1 MEEDRAKDV
10 NTPATISDIGK
21 RYPVMSLKGGFA
33 LIDNDRKLIREHSHQ
48 MREALFACTTQ
59 AQVECS
65 VAFARYLSYAGLS
78 SDNYWLFMRLVMTN
92 NPWVIDE
99 LLHDREPR
107 LLFSTIRPDA
117 DLIEAA
123 FQALFSRHPEEI
135 YAPALEA
142 MLGVVQNAYFD
153 PDDGYRI
160 RKFSIMDI
168 NTLGK
173 FLLKGETQDHPV
185 NRLVLEILDKLAQVG
200 VYYGEPD
207 KNVLSKHAF
216 NVRYAYFD
224 RTRNLVDAIPEPL
237 LVRLPD
243 RGGVHPEDDYAEL
256 MASRRQ
262 RRRDSFG
269 RFVKESVGREPVAP
283 SQNPA
288 PRPEVDPMSTQSASP
303 AKSDIPAVAVLPKKT
318 VPPAKPVVAPSS
330 KPLRGE
336 SSEKPA
342 VSKEIPKKTEGK
354 KPVSNKLKEK
364 NEPDAIPTRKP
375 AIRPPPAKKPGKKK

>member
-1 MEEDRAKDV
+1 
-10 NTPATISDIGK
+10 
-21 RYPVMSLKGGFA
+21 MSLKGGFA

-142 MLGVVQNAYFD
+142 MLGVIQNAYFD

-160 RKFSIMDI
+160 RKLSIMDI

-262 RRRDSFG
+262 RRRDSYG
-269 RFVKESVGREPVAP
+269 RFMKESVSREPVAP
-283 SQNPA
+283 SQSMAPIPA
-288 PRPEVDPMSTQSASP
+288 ADPMIPQSAVPAKPDLPMVAAPKKKTAVP
-303 AKSDIPAVAVLPKKT
+303 AKSADASP
-318 VPPAKPVVAPSS
+318 S
-330 KPLRGE
+330 KPLRGA
-336 SSEKPA
+336 SPEKPA
-342 VSKEIPKKTEGK
+342 SSKVTQIRTEAK
-354 KPVSNKLKEK
+354 KPVSKKLEDKK
-364 NEPDAIPTRKP
+364 QPDTIPTRKP
-375 AIRPPPAKKPGKKK
+375 AIRTPPAKKPGKKK